1 MTYLGLTPQD
11 LLQPLSRVTPDGL
24 GAELGTAPEEAVAER
39 FATAALSTL
48 VEPGDSDAAVL
59 VAALGAAELLTALVE
74 RWSADRLLAAANT
87 NDAGA
92 ESALAV
98 RGEKP
103 NSSGDASA
111 RVAEALQRW
120 RPRLSMRTAFAALDS
135 AAHVGAALVTPKDVL
150 WPTGFGDLGEGAPL
164 ALWVRGDPANLRAVN
179 RSIALVGA
187 RASTGYGE
195 HVAMESAAGL
205 ADRGFAVVSG
215 GAYGIDG
222 AAHRATLASDQ
233 TTIAFLAGG
242 VDRLYPSGHTELL
255 TRITRSGLLIG
266 ELPCGSSPTKWRFLQ
281 RNRLIAAASRATVV
295 VEAGRRSGSLN
306 TAGHAAAIGRPLG
319 AVPGPV
325 TSPASAG
332 CHRLIQEY
340 GAACVTS
347 AAEMAELA
355 GIALDADTP
364 LNDGTGA
371 VRSSA
376 ERDESVRLLDA
387 LSFRS
392 PRSVGEIAALAG
404 MSEREASAVLGHL
417 ELERLVGE
425 RDGAWCKLRVGEP
438 DGNRPKSEG
447 AGKPG

>member
-1 MTYLGLTPQD
+1 MGYLD
-11 LLQPLSRVTPDGL
+11 LKTKELLKALSPVTPDGL
-24 GAELGTAPEEAVAER
+24 RAELAAAPDDVVAER

-48 VEPGDSDAAVL
+48 VEPGDTDASAL
-59 VAALGAAELLTALVE
+59 VFALGAAELLRALVE
-74 RWSADRLLAAANT
+74 RWPVERLLAAIVAH
-87 NDAGA
+87 DPAA
-92 ESALAV
+92 ESAFAD
-98 RGEKP
+98 RRATSK
-103 NSSGDASA
+103 SGVDATA
-111 RVAEALQRW
+111 RLEEAIQRW
-120 RPRLSMRTAFAALDS
+120 RPRLSLRAAFGALDS
-135 AAHVGAALVTPKDVL
+135 AAHVGAALVTPRDEL
-150 WPTGFGDLGEGAPL
+150 WPKGFGDLGEGAPL
-164 ALWVRGDPANLRAVN
+164 ALWARGETSNLRAVN
-179 RSIALVGA
+179 RSVALVGA

-242 VDRLYPSGHTELL
+242 VDRLYPSGHTDLL
-255 TRITRSGLLIG
+255 TRIAQSGLLIG

-332 CHRLIQEY
+332 CHRLIQEF
-340 GAACVTS
+340 GAACVTT

-355 GIALDADTP
+355 GLALDADDL
-364 LNDGTGA
+364 LNHETA
-371 VRSSA
+371 TVRSNA
-376 ERDESVRLLDA
+376 EREESVRVLDS
-387 LSFRS
+387 LTYRS
-392 PRSVGEIAALAG
+392 PRSVMEVAARAG
-404 MSEREASAVLGHL
+404 MSEREASAALGYL
-417 ELERLVGE
+417 ELERLVAE
-425 RDGAWCKLRVGEP
+425 RDGSWFKLRLGH
-438 DGNRPKSEG
+438 G
-447 AGKPG
+447 

>member
-1 MTYLGLTPQD
+1 MAYLD
-11 LLQPLSRVTPDGL
+11 LRPNELLKMLSPVTPDGL
-24 GAELGTAPEEAVAER
+24 GVEFAEAPDDLLAER

-48 VEPGDSDAAVL
+48 VEPGDTDASVL
-59 VAALGAAELLTALVE
+59 VSALGPAETLRALVE
-74 RWSADRLLAAANT
+74 RWPADRILAAIVAN
-87 NDAGA
+87 DPAA
-92 ESALAV
+92 ESAFAD
-98 RGEKP
+98 RKAK
-103 NSSGDASA
+103 SKSGANAPA
-111 RVAEALQRW
+111 RLEEALQRW
-120 RPRLSMRTAFAALDS
+120 RPRLSLRTAFRALDS
-135 AAHVGAALVTPKDVL
+135 AAHVGAALVTPRDEL
-150 WPTGFGDLGEGAPL
+150 WPRGFGDLGEGAPL
-164 ALWVRGDPANLRAVN
+164 ALWVRGETSSLRAVN
-179 RSIALVGA
+179 RSVALVGA

-242 VDRLYPSGHTELL
+242 VDRLYPSGHTDLL
-255 TRITRSGLLIG
+255 TRIAQSGLLIG

-340 GAACVTS
+340 GAACVTT

-355 GIALDADTP
+355 GIALDAGDLLHDET
-364 LNDGTGA
+364 A
-371 VRSSA
+371 SVRPNA
-376 ERDESVRLLDA
+376 ERDESVRVLDS
-387 LSFRS
+387 LTYRS
-392 PRSVGEIAALAG
+392 LRSVTEVAARAG
-404 MSEREASAVLGHL
+404 MSEREARAVLGYL
-417 ELERLVGE
+417 ELERLAAE
-425 RDGAWCKLRVGEP
+425 RDGAWF
-438 DGNRPKSEG
+438 
-447 AGKPG
+447 KPRLERD